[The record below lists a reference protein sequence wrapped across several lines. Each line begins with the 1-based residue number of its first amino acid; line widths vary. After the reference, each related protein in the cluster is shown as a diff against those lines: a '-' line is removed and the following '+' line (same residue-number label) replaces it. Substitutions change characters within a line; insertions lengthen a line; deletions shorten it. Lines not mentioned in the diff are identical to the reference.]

1 MIEERVIELVKS
13 LLNTKQD
20 IIWHMTAHKTTFRT
34 KIVDYYLEITKC
46 EPHWYTL
53 SIFTLKNGIYIHILD
68 YITTI
73 NLEHRPLFDQLYK
86 SIDNKVS
93 EKTRI
98 IGEIINELNK
108 H

>member
-46 EPHWYTL
+46 EPH
-53 SIFTLKNGIYIHILD
+53 
-68 YITTI
+68 
-73 NLEHRPLFDQLYK
+73 
-86 SIDNKVS
+86 
-93 EKTRI
+93 
-98 IGEIINELNK
+98 
-108 H
+108 